1 MKKTSKSTFM
11 RIYQDINVYEKA
23 LDRIRWLYDEFETV
37 ATNISG
43 GKDSTVVLEL
53 MIKVAKEKNRL
64 PVKVLFLDQEAEWQG
79 TIDQV
84 KYSMERKEV
93 EPYWFQIPFLI
104 QNGTSTIDWW
114 LKCWD
119 KEHKDK
125 WMYPYQDYSYKEN
138 IYGSDRF
145 YEIMDLIYEKE
156 WGSNLAILGGVRTE
170 ESPVRKMGL
179 CYQETYKGETWGAI
193 RNKNKGIYSFYPI
206 YDWTFHDIWK
216 AIFDNNWR
224 YNKVYDAQYRYGV
237 PFPNMRISNLTHETA
252 IKNIFYAQEIEPKTY
267 EKLTQRLG
275 GIDMAAKLN
284 KDYFISD
291 LPYMFKSWTE
301 YRDYLLDKL
310 INEEYS
316 KHFVKMFMDNER
328 VFGEIFAENP
338 SIELKCRKAEV
349 SCILSNDWEGTK
361 MRNFRREPTLIRYK
375 RQETERKANEL
386 RQTPS
391 Q

>member
-11 RIYQDINVYEKA
+11 KIYKDTNVYEKA
-23 LDRIRWLYDEFETV
+23 LERIRWLFDEFDTV

-53 MIKVAKEKNRL
+53 LIQVAKEKNRL

-84 KYSMERKEV
+84 KYSMQRKEV
-93 EPYWFQIPFLI
+93 EPYWFQIPFVI

-119 KEHKDK
+119 KDKKDK
-125 WMYPYQDYSYKEN
+125 WMYPQIDMSYKEN

-145 YEIMDLIYEKE
+145 YDIMDLIYAKE
-156 WGSNLAILGGVRTE
+156 WGENVAVLGGVRTE

-193 RNKNKGIYSFYPI
+193 RNKKKKIFSFYPI
-206 YDWTFHDIWK
+206 YDWSFFDIWK
-216 AIFDNNWR
+216 AIFDNKWK

-237 PFPNMRISNLTHETA
+237 PFKHMRISNLTHETA
-252 IKNIFYAQEIEPKTY
+252 IRNLFYAQEIEPQTY

-275 GIDMAAKLN
+275 GIDMATKLG
-284 KDYFISD
+284 KDDYHVTE
-291 LPYMFKSWTE
+291 LPYMFKNWKE
-301 YRDYLLDKL
+301 YRNHLMNKL
-310 INEEYS
+310 ITNKYKENYEE
-316 KHFVKMFMDNER
+316 MFEYNDR
-328 VFGEIFAENP
+328 VFENIFKQYPEQ
-338 SIELKCRKAEV
+338 EKKCRLAEINV
-349 SCILSNDWEGTK
+349 ILTNDWEGTQ
-361 MRNFRREPTLIRYK
+361 MRNFRREPTLIRYL
-375 RQETERKANEL
+375 RQEKEQK
-386 RQTPS
+386 
-391 Q
+391 